1 MPEGARFCP
10 ACGHSLAVANTEGR
24 RVVTVLFADMVG
36 FTTLAE
42 FRDPEQVKRFVDAA
56 FEGLV
61 ADVERFG
68 GRVDK
73 VLGDAIVALF
83 GAPVAH
89 EDDAERGGARR
100 TPDAR
105 DAATV
110 HRPATGG
117 RRRQAADR
125 DQHR

>member
-1 MPEGARFCP
+1 
-10 ACGHSLAVANTEGR
+10 
-24 RVVTVLFADMVG
+24 MVG

-89 EDDAERGGARR
+89 EDDAERAVRAGLA
-100 TPDAR
+100 DAR
-105 DAATV
+105 DAAAV
-110 HRPATGG
+110 HRPATGR